1 MNVLPDYASR
11 LHLARCEFQLSL
23 LVICHGRRWVLRNN
37 LLVVDCWI
45 AALFLVLG
53 SALEAAAEL
62 AQKVHDSSVIIQ
74 QSLTIFDFLETHK
87 SKTCSIVFGGF
98 HFFLHLVVAAA
109 ELEEE
114 RAQFLGGSSGV

>member
-1 MNVLPDYASR
+1 MDVLPDYASR
-11 LHLARCEFQLSL
+11 LHLACCEFQLRL
-23 LVICHGRRWVLRNN
+23 LVICHSWRWVLRNN

-74 QSLTIFDFLETHK
+74 QSLTILNFLETHK
-87 SKTCSIVFGGF
+87 SKTCSIVFCGF

-114 RAQFLGGSSGV
+114 RAQFFGGSRGV